1 MCSLI
6 VHLRYLFVS
15 PLLEDYESLSSS
27 QIELADEVG
36 VRSGGRRRRRLKR
49 YLLKID
55 FLDKF

>member
-1 MCSLI
+1 
-6 VHLRYLFVS
+6 
-15 PLLEDYESLSSS
+15 LSSG
-27 QIELADEVG
+27 QVELADEVG